1 MRMSLVTRDTRPR
14 PIDVCI
20 SHAHAHSRASAI
32 LSDGETVHSTRD
44 HARRRRLRRRRR
56 RRHQISAKLSSAR
69 QF

>member
-20 SHAHAHSRASAI
+20 SHAHSRASAI

>member
-1 MRMSLVTRDTRPR
+1 MSLVTRDTRPR

-20 SHAHAHSRASAI
+20 SRASAIQPI

-44 HARRRRLRRRRR
+44 HARRRRRLRRRRR